1 MLNKILTGV
10 YLLIGLYFTYSGIVK
25 KGKMYDNSNIAK
37 EKKEQFTKYM
47 SLFLVVSGPVLCAGA
62 GMELLNTNPLYY
74 ALCYGLVIVF
84 ASVLIYKMRTLTKRV

>member
-37 EKKEQFTKYM
+37 EKKRTVYQIYVAVFGCER
-47 SLFLVVSGPVLCAGA
+47 SCAVRRGRDGA
-62 GMELLNTNPLYY
+62 
-74 ALCYGLVIVF
+74 A
-84 ASVLIYKMRTLTKRV
+84 